1 MQRSPPRCESHLEEK
16 IFRCWYQRPVPARQ
30 QCRDHPHPR
39 LESPSH
45 SDTRAMHFTIRHTG
59 AMHFTIRHTGVKYL
73 GLIHNTTHPAQPTG
87 CFLDGVKAHMA
98 NVCSVGLHA
107 TMPELMVPKVA
118 ESRRGLGAMPWRQTS
133 KCREDLFPQHTNI
146 WSTQLLVDYAAS
158 RDKQHVRERLSRHD
172 DRDPPHTHPG
182 NMYDKL

>member
-1 MQRSPPRCESHLEEK
+1 MVHFTIRH
-16 IFRCWYQRPVPARQ
+16 
-30 QCRDHPHPR
+30 
-39 LESPSH
+39 
-45 SDTRAMHFTIRHTG
+45 TGAMHFTIRHTG

-118 ESRRGLGAMPWRQTS
+118 ESRRGLGAMP
-133 KCREDLFPQHTNI
+133 
-146 WSTQLLVDYAAS
+146 
-158 RDKQHVRERLSRHD
+158 
-172 DRDPPHTHPG
+172 
-182 NMYDKL
+182 